1 MHDVRSFWTKTDIP
15 VLNSHLMRKAADFRR
30 GARWP
35 LPSVSII
42 FLTALLLLASG
53 GCGGGAPAQPPAS
66 NPAPSITSLSPSSA
80 VAGAAAQT
88 LTING
93 TNFLSTSTV
102 TYNGVAHTA
111 AYVSATQLTIS
122 LSANDQA
129 TAGTYP
135 VVVTNPAP
143 GGGGTNAVNFTVN
156 NPGPAITSLSPA
168 SLIAGAVVQT
178 LVISGSGFVQTSTAA
193 YNGAAHSV
201 TFTSSSVLGIQ
212 LSASDLATAGTYPVV
227 VTNPSPGGGVSNTY
241 NFTVQ
246 AANAGASLN
255 VTISGLPATSAN
267 VVVEG
272 LNGYSQKVTATTT
285 LGALTAGTYTI
296 TASVAWSG
304 SASSSSYYWP
314 TLSASSVSLVPGTLG
329 NVTVSYQTLTGDWK
343 PIGPFSI
350 QWGDMVDAGEL
361 GALAVVNSNPNV
373 MFAGGGCFEFDC
385 PVTETGAYKT
395 TDGGKTWTPVN
406 NGLTDP
412 VVPAL
417 YLDPSN
423 PSVVLAGSTT
433 GGIFRSTDGGATWN
447 LLASSLGP
455 VSTFISYNGAI
466 LAGTG
471 QGIAR
476 SSDDGATWTLLEPTN
491 ASVWSISVSSAA
503 IYAALRNGTVIA
515 QTSPGGPWTTSN
527 PSGTSGFEDH
537 NTVAVDPANPQNA
550 FDLDMNAVNNST
562 ATLYSTTNGGQSWSK
577 VGGTC
582 GINRTIA
589 IAPSNGTLYLGCSG
603 GALSSTNGGGT
614 WTSIGGP
621 GDYRLILPDALGV
634 QGNLIAGSDQ
644 GLFELPSGATTWQS
658 LNGNITTSII
668 TGFVVQGSTVIAPAQ
683 DWNEPLV
690 SFDGGSTWA
699 ASTAFTGEAGLAVV
713 NPGQTMTFYV
723 TSPYGGLYTS
733 LDGGHTFST
742 TLPNSTLVLA
752 IGLDPQTP
760 WNVYAATTNGVSKST
775 DYGQTFSATTWP
787 LTGSLYAI
795 AVDPHSSG
803 NIYVAGSSE
812 VHFSKDGGA
821 TWQQTT
827 AANCQNAGAT
837 LAVDPGN
844 SNNIAVGQC
853 NQAAVSIDGGTTF
866 TLAANTGPFQ
876 VLDLQFDPLGSG
888 VLAAATSN
896 GIYLSSDMGGHW
908 TSIRGNAVS
917 QFFSTLQW
925 SPNNL
930 FVATRG
936 EGILQLVH

>member
-1 MHDVRSFWTKTDIP
+1 MAGILCIGVFT
-15 VLNSHLMRKAADFRR
+15 
-30 GARWP
+30 
-35 LPSVSII
+35 
-42 FLTALLLLASG
+42 
-53 GCGGGAPAQPPAS
+53 GCGSRTITQLRAS
-66 NPAPSITSLSPSSA
+66 NPAPSITSLSPLSA
-80 VAGAAAQT
+80 VEGAAEQT

-122 LSANDQA
+122 LGANDQA
-129 TAGTYP
+129 TAGAYQ
-135 VVVTNPAP
+135 VVVNNPAP
-143 GGGGTNAVNFTVN
+143 GGGGSNAVIFAVI
-156 NPGPAITSLSPA
+156 NPAPAITSLSPA
-168 SLIAGAVVQT
+168 TVLVGAAAQT
-178 LVISGSGFVQTSTAA
+178 LVIGGSGFVQNSTAT

-201 TFTSSSVLGIQ
+201 TFTSSSVLRIQ
-212 LSASDLATAGTYPVV
+212 LSAIDLATAGTYPVV
-227 VTNPSPGGGVSNTY
+227 VTNPSPGGGVSNRY
-241 NFTVQ
+241 NFTVET
-246 AANAGASLN
+246 NAGGASLN
-255 VTISGLPATSAN
+255 VTISGLPNTSAN
-267 VVVEG
+267 VVIEG
-272 LNGYSQKVTATTT
+272 PNGYSQIVATTT
-285 LGALTAGTYTI
+285 ALGSLTAGTYTI

-304 SASSSSYYWP
+304 TASSPSYYWP
-314 TLSASSVSLVPGTLG
+314 TLSASSVSLVPGTPG
-329 NVTVSYQTLTGDWK
+329 NVTVSYQTLTGDWN
-343 PIGPFSI
+343 PIGPSSI
-350 QWGDMVDAGEL
+350 QWGVVGAGEL

-373 MFAGGGCFEFDC
+373 MFAGGGCFELDC
-385 PVTETGAYKT
+385 PHTGTGVYKT
-395 TDGGKTWTPVN
+395 TDGGKTWTSVN

-417 YLDPSN
+417 YVDPSN

-455 VSTFISYNGAI
+455 VSTFTSYNGAI

-476 SSDDGATWTLLEPTN
+476 SSDDGATWSLLEPTN
-491 ASVWSISVSSAA
+491 ANVWSISVSSAA

-515 QTSPGGPWTTSN
+515 QTSPGGPWTASN
-527 PSGTSGFEDH
+527 PTGTSGQSEDH
-537 NTVAVDPANPQNA
+537 NTVAVDPTNPQNA
-550 FDLDMNAVNNST
+550 FDLDLNATNNSA
-562 ATLYSTTNGGQSWSK
+562 ATLYSTTNGGQLWSE

-582 GINRTIA
+582 AINRTIA
-589 IAPSNGTLYLGCSG
+589 IAPSDGTLYLGCDG
-603 GALSSTNGGGT
+603 EALSSTDGGST

-621 GDYRLILPDALGV
+621 VDYRLILADALGV
-634 QGNLIAGSDQ
+634 QGNVIAGSDQ
-644 GLFELPSGATTWQS
+644 GLFELPPGATTWQS

-668 TGFVVQGSTVIAPAQ
+668 TGFVVQGSTVIASAQ

-699 ASTAFTGEAGLAVV
+699 ASAAFTGEAGFAVV
-713 NPGQTMTFYV
+713 NPRQAMTFYI
-723 TSPYGGLYTS
+723 TSAYGGLYTS
-733 LDGGHTFST
+733 LDGGYSFNT
-742 TLPNSTLVLA
+742 TLPSSTLVFA
-752 IGLDPQTP
+752 IGVDPQTP
-760 WNVYAATTNGVSKST
+760 SNVYAATTDGVSKST

-787 LTGSLYAI
+787 LTGSQYAI
-795 AVDPHSSG
+795 AVDPYSSL

-821 TWQQTT
+821 TWQQSTT
-827 AANCQNAGAT
+827 AANCQLAGAT

-853 NQAAVSIDGGTTF
+853 NQAAVSMDGGNTF
-866 TLAANTGPFQ
+866 TLAANTDTIQ
-876 VLDLQFDPLGSG
+876 VLALQFDPLGSG
-888 VLAAATSN
+888 VLAAATSS

-908 TSIRGNAVS
+908 TSIHGNAVS
-917 QFFSTLQW
+917 PFFSTLQW